1 MTPRVFLD
9 ANILF
14 SAAYRSDSRLRV
26 FFELAAAGRMRLVA
40 SRFAHEEVRRN
51 LAAKRPAALAD
62 LDVLLAQVEIVREG
76 GPSEVAAASM
86 LPAKDAPIL
95 AAAIAARCDWLITG
109 DAQHFGSLFRRRVGG
124 VRVGTAAEA
133 LRAVLAIDPSA

>member
-1 MTPRVFLD
+1 MRIFLD

-26 FFELAAAGRMRLVA
+26 FFELAAAGRVTLA
-40 SRFAHEEVRRN
+40 TSRFAQEEARRN

-62 LDVLLAQVEIVREG
+62 LVALLAAVETVREG
-76 GPSEVAAASM
+76 GPSEVAAASV
-86 LPAKDAPIL
+86 LPDKDAPIL

-109 DAQHFGSLFRRRVGG
+109 DAQHFGSLFGRRVGG
-124 VRVGTAAEA
+124 VRVGTAVEA

>member
-26 FFELAAAGRMRLVA
+26 LFELAAAGRMRLVA
-40 SRFAHEEVRRN
+40 SRFAHEEARRN

-62 LDVLLAQVEIVREG
+62 LDTLLAQVEIVREG

-95 AAAIAARCDWLITG
+95 AAAIAARCDWLVTG
-109 DAQHFGSLFRRRVGG
+109 DAQHFGSLFGKQVHG
-124 VRVGTAAEA
+124 VRVTTPAEM
-133 LRAVLAIDPSA
+133 LRALLAGDPPA

>member
-14 SAAYRSDSRLRV
+14 SAAYRGDSRLRV
-26 FFELAAAGRMRLVA
+26 LFELATTGRVRLA
-40 SRFAHEEVRRN
+40 TSRFAQEEARRN

-62 LDVLLAQVEIVREG
+62 LDSLLAEVETVREG

-109 DAQHFGSLFRRRVGG
+109 DAQHFGSLFGRRVGG
-124 VRVGTAAEA
+124 VRVDTAAEA
-133 LRAVLAIDPSA
+133 LRALLAIGSTA